1 MLIAAIIFIVIVHE
15 SVHGSVA
22 LLFGFKPIFGLK
34 IPLVHVTFTEKI
46 QRGRFIVIAL
56 APLVILNAVFGIF
69 FAMNFI
75 KVFSCFCLI
84 INTLG
89 SVGDIWM
96 TVKLLPHEK
105 GTLVQ
110 DTKTGIEVWKTAWI
124 NCTNQ

>member
-1 MLIAAIIFIVIVHE
+1 MLVASIIFIVIVHE

-34 IPLVHVTFTEKI
+34 IPLVYVTFTKKI

-56 APLVILNAVFGIF
+56 APLFILNAVFGIF

-75 KVFSCFCLI
+75 KVFSYFCLI

-110 DTKTGIEVWKTAWI
+110 DTKTGIEVWKAV
-124 NCTNQ
+124 